1 MKTSY
6 FTVLFTLACVLGL
19 GISARAEDG
28 SSVAVTVPF
37 QFVAG
42 AKTMPAG
49 RYSIAR
55 CFPEVDRGLIIRDY
69 DTGVFLLPI
78 VFDGVPAEH
87 TKLSFERVG
96 SQYFLSKVE
105 TPAGIYTIRTSRAMT
120 KIAQLKDNVT
130 LSSPGGN

>member
-49 RYSIAR
+49 RYSIGR

-78 VFDGVPAEH
+78 VFDGAPAEH
-87 TKLSFERVG
+87 TKLSFELVG
-96 SQYFLSKVE
+96 NKYFLSKVE
-105 TPAGIYTIRTSRAMT
+105 TPAGIYTIRKSRAVT
-120 KIAQLKDNVT
+120 KIARLKDNVT

>member
-49 RYSIAR
+49 RYSIGR

-78 VFDGVPAEH
+78 VFDGVPADH

-96 SQYFLSKVE
+96 DKYFLSKVE